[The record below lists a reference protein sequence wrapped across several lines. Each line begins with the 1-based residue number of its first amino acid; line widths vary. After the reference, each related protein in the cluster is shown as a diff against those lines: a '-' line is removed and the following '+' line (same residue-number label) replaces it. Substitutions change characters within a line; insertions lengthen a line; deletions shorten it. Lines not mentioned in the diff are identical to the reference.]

1 MFDFKNLESH
11 KYVYISSLLQI
22 TLPLT
27 TTSTSPTNLVFN
39 LRLLIS
45 LSSDRLAN
53 FLKIR
58 IPSGHSSR
66 IPGSKLEP
74 ENQSSFFY
82 MKYMYIFDN
91 DPEFFEYLDIFFLE
105 KEITKNHAYFYFI
118 SFIFFFTVIQQV
130 IMGRIGGRYVI
141 IRHFFYISKII

>member
-1 MFDFKNLESH
+1 M
-11 KYVYISSLLQI
+11 
-22 TLPLT
+22 T

-58 IPSGHSSR
+58 IPSGHSSK

-74 ENQSSFFY
+74 ENQSRFFY

-91 DPEFFEYLDIFFLE
+91 DPEFFEYLDIFFWKKEFFSLE

-130 IMGRIGGRYVI
+130 IMGRIGGQICNYTAL
-141 IRHFFYISKII
+141 FYISKII

>member
-1 MFDFKNLESH
+1 M
-11 KYVYISSLLQI
+11 
-22 TLPLT
+22 T

-74 ENQSSFFY
+74 ENQSRFFLY
-82 MKYMYIFDN
+82 EIYVYFWQWPRVFWIPRHIFSGKKN
-91 DPEFFEYLDIFFLE
+91 FFSLE